1 MSDDCEVVHLSRK
14 VGSAFSVLLTSY
26 LHSVNFACFFIV
38 CGLSFT
44 INFYK
49 KILSEIQSVSNS
61 LDPNHGPDLGPN
73 YLQRL
78 SADDKSCN

>member
-1 MSDDCEVVHLSRK
+1 MRLILHAFLS
-14 VGSAFSVLLTSY
+14 SVDYLLQLT
-26 LHSVNFACFFIV
+26 
-38 CGLSFT
+38 FT
-44 INFYK
+44 K
-49 KILSEIQSVSNS
+49 KILSGIQSVSNS